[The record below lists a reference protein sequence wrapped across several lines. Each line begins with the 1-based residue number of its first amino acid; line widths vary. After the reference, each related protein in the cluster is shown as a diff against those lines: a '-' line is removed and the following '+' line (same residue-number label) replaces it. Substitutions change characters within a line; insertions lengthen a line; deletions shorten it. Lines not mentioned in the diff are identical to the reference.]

1 MPETD
6 TDLTTLSRSRYA
18 MLRTYRRD
26 GTPVDTPMWFT
37 LSGRTMLLRTKIGPK
52 TRRLQAHS
60 DVEVA
65 ICDHRGERVGTFRPG
80 RARLLTGEAAER
92 ANTALH
98 RRYGWQYNI
107 LPMVRIPGVTSV
119 HRDLPLHEK
128 LRRATH
134 RTLWPDSAMVA
145 IEL

>member
-6 TDLTTLSRSRYA
+6 TGLTALSRSRYA

-37 LSGRTMLLRTKIGPK
+37 LDGRTMLLRTKIGPK
-52 TRRLQAHS
+52 TRRLQTHA

-65 ICDHRGERVGTFRPG
+65 ICDHRGEHVGAFRPG
-80 RARLLTGEAAER
+80 RARLLTGQAAEQ

-119 HRDLPLHEK
+119 HRDLPLREK

-134 RTLWPDSAMVA
+134 RALWPDSAMVA